1 MRFRAIVPALLAGV
15 AAPVSAGPSVTP
27 VDLGVATDDVWAYVS
42 ATDPAQNFVLS
53 AWGSDNLDLN
63 PEGFPGSPATRNFWS
78 HVFVAWTLPADLPH
92 TFGWGGATLTVT
104 LASST
109 WQNTVGNPYLRFLDR
124 GFQQDTWN
132 ILSDTPVPVPALG
145 FILGDDSG
153 ATGADTTITFTL
165 PSDLDPTIWRKWLRD
180 GQIYVA
186 ITADTAP
193 PPPPE
198 PGQPPDLTGTLQ
210 IYSREDVFGRGA
222 TLTVLNNPR
231 RVGDLDGNGVV
242 NSQDLASL
250 LGAWG
255 SDDFFADVNGDGVVN
270 SGDLAALLGDWG

>member
-1 MRFRAIVPALLAGV
+1 MPRRMLSPVAATLLA
-15 AAPVSAGPSVTP
+15 APTLAGPTP
-27 VDLGVATDDVWAYVS
+27 TPINLGVATDDVWAYVS
-42 ATDPAQNFVLS
+42 AVDAAQTFVLS
-53 AWGSDNLDLN
+53 AWGSDGLDLN

-78 HVFVAWTLPADLPH
+78 HVFVAWTLPNVLPH

-124 GFQQDTWN
+124 GFQQDTWS
-132 ILSDTPVPVPALG
+132 ILSNTPVPLPALG
-145 FILGDDSG
+145 SVLGDDSA
-153 ATGADTTITFTL
+153 ATGPDTTITFTL
-165 PSDLDPTIWRKWLRD
+165 PNDLDPSIWRKWLRD
-180 GQIYVA
+180 GQVYLA

-210 IYSREDVFGRGA
+210 IYSREDIFGRGA
-222 TLTVLNNPR
+222 TLTLMNTPR
-231 RVGDLDGNGVV
+231 GVGDLDGNGVV
-242 NSQDLASL
+242 NSQDLATL

-255 SDDFFADVNGDGVVN
+255 TNDFFADINGDGVVN
-270 SGDLAALLGDWG
+270 AGDLAALLGGWG